1 MGSNPTLAVRLY
13 TVFAISAG
21 GFAAIETF
29 GRIETP
35 QAAAALWGGFLI
47 VLGVGH
53 SIVLVVSGR
62 PRGWL
67 SWWFGHSLT
76 ALIAGGLAL
85 GLSGWD
91 QPGLVVW
98 SIAVWAL
105 VAGATTL
112 VQARRL
118 EKSTERS
125 DWFVV
130 GSATALLGVVTL
142 VVSAGVVWMMGMAGV
157 WASILTVFLGIGAVN
172 LSMAHR
178 RQRSE

>member
-1 MGSNPTLAVRLY
+1 MPSNPVLAVRLY
-13 TVFAISAG
+13 TWFAVAAGVFAAT
-21 GFAAIETF
+21 ETF

-35 QAAAALWGGFLI
+35 HSAALRWGLFLMA
-47 VLGVGH
+47 LGVGH
-53 SIVLVVSGR
+53 TVVLTVSGR
-62 PRGWL
+62 PKGWL
-67 SWWFGHSLT
+67 SWWLGHSAT
-76 ALIAGGLAL
+76 GMVAGALAVS
-85 GLSGWD
+85 LSSWD

-112 VQARRL
+112 VHARRL

-130 GSATALLGVVTL
+130 GSATTLLGIVTL
-142 VVSAGVVWMMGMAGV
+142 LVPAGVVWMMGMAGV

-172 LSMAHR
+172 LAMATR

>member
-1 MGSNPTLAVRLY
+1 MASNPTLAVRLY
-13 TVFAISAG
+13 TWFAIVAGVFAAT
-21 GFAAIETF
+21 ETF
-29 GRIETP
+29 GRIET
-35 QAAAALWGGFLI
+35 ADSAALLWGVFLI
-47 VLGVGH
+47 ALAVGH
-53 SIVLVVSGR
+53 TIVLVASGR

-67 SWWFGHSLT
+67 SWWIGHSVTGLV
-76 ALIAGGLAL
+76 AGILAVT
-85 GLSGWD
+85 LSGWD
-91 QPGLVVW
+91 QSGLVVW

-112 VQARRL
+112 VHARRL

-130 GSATALLGVVTL
+130 GSATTLLGVVTL
-142 VVSAGVVWMMGMAGV
+142 VVPAGVVWMMGMAGV

-172 LSMAHR
+172 LAMANR

>member
-1 MGSNPTLAVRLY
+1 MPSNPVLAVRLY
-13 TVFAISAG
+13 TWFAIAAGVFAAT
-21 GFAAIETF
+21 ETF
-29 GRIETP
+29 GRIETARS
-35 QAAAALWGGFLI
+35 AALLWGGFLI
-47 VLGVGH
+47 ALSVGH
-53 SIVLVVSGR
+53 TLVLVMSGR

-67 SWWFGHSLT
+67 SWWFGHSATGLV
-76 ALIAGGLAL
+76 AGVLSVA
-85 GLSGWD
+85 LSGWE
-91 QPGLVVW
+91 QAGLVVW

-112 VQARRL
+112 VHARRL

-130 GSATALLGVVTL
+130 GSATTLLGVVTL
-142 VVSAGVVWMMGMAGV
+142 VVPAGVVWMMGMAGV

-172 LSMAHR
+172 LAMANR